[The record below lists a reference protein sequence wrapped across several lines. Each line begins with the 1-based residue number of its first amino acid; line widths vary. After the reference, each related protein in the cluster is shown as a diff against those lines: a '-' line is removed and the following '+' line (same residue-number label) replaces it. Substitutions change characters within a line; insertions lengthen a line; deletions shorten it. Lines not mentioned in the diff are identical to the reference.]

1 MGGVVKA
8 VLFNAFGTLINA
20 EGLHL
25 KATKKVL
32 SMINVDLDA
41 EEVHREWCEG
51 IQSAYNKIFS
61 SRRFA
66 PFSILFIK
74 GLTMALALHHIH
86 PSKDEVRRFIEI
98 TFKVFKDEACLYPDA
113 FEAIYGLKK
122 RGIKVGIVSNANE
135 DVLNTVL
142 EKSSIIGLFECII
155 ISDVLKVYK
164 PNPKI
169 FAEALRRVKCKPHE
183 AMMVGNSYGDIKG
196 GKDSGLTTVL
206 IDRAG
211 LPTPFP
217 KPDYVVTSLSELIKI
232 LEANEA
238 LKKNMDSP

>member
-8 VLFNAFGTLINA
+8 VLFDAFGTLINA

-25 KATKKVL
+25 KATREVL
-32 SMINVDLDA
+32 NMLNLELDA
-41 EEVHREWCEG
+41 EEVHREWDEG

-61 SRRFA
+61 SRRFL
-66 PFSILFIK
+66 PFHILFAK

-86 PSKDEVRRFIEI
+86 PLKEEVRKLIDA
-98 TFKVFKDEACLYPDA
+98 TFKVFEDEARLYPDA
-113 FEAIYGLKK
+113 LEAIQELKK
-122 RGIKVGIVSNANE
+122 RNVKVGIVSNASE
-135 DVLNTVL
+135 KVLNTVL
-142 EKSSIIGLFECII
+142 ERNNIIGLFECII

-169 FAEALRRVKCKPHE
+169 FAEALKRVKCEPCE
-183 AMMVGNSYGDIKG
+183 AVMVGNSYEDVKG
-196 GKDSGLTTVL
+196 GKDLGLTTIL
-206 IDRAG
+206 INRGG

-232 LEANEA
+232 IDPL
-238 LKKNMDSP
+238 